1 MSEFCF
7 SLSTRRREDAEKIHV
22 RANMI
27 LTELQEPKDKGT
39 ELFELSETEDFEW
52 CIGCVCY
59 FESAKAHEQALKQV
73 VAEFPEI
80 KMTYVES
87 QTESGYFFE
96 AVSRNGQLVKIESW
110 EVAVNTA
117 DKDDFARI
125 VEYLKDN
132 VEKTIWLKEDYQW
145 AKWHYDHL
153 TEEDQVSECLQQL
166 SNHFPQ
172 TTIRCVKSNI
182 IDFAYGD
189 VIDSYTE
196 FCGNKIEWK
205 APEPHISEE
214 DIEKLRNT
222 IVSLWKPEISNSK
235 LSNNKL

>member
-59 FESAKAHEQALKQV
+59 YESAKAHEQALKQV

-80 KMTYVES
+80 KMTY
-87 QTESGYFFE
+87 QESGSGSDYFYE
-96 AVSRNGQLVKIESW
+96 AVSRNGQLVKIEPW

-125 VEYLKDN
+125 VEYLKEN
-132 VEKTIWLKEDYQW
+132 IEETVWLKEDSQW
-145 AKWHYDHL
+145 AKWYYDHL
-153 TEEDQVSECLQQL
+153 TEEDDVQHILQKL
-166 SNHFPQ
+166 SNHFPE
-172 TTIRCVKSNI
+172 TTIRCVKNDMI
-182 IDFAYGD
+182 LFAYGNE
-189 VIDSYTE
+189 IAFYAK
-196 FCGNKIEWK
+196 FCGSKVEWQD
-205 APEPHISEE
+205 PEPYISED
-214 DIEKLRNT
+214 DIENLCGK
-222 IVSLWKPEISNSK
+222 IHSMWKPVPIDQ
-235 LSNNKL
+235 